1 MDDLNYDIDK
11 NKKSKLF
18 ILITL
23 LVILTFSLY
32 FFVSFITLES
42 NKIAPETNLIKN
54 DGTFESLGGL
64 KLNEAHF
71 KANQL
76 AEEYLSGEMILNS
89 PPNTIKAGLKDIGI
103 FIDTKELMGK
113 IDTCA
118 YGNDILESI
127 KKHIDFHEKIL
138 MSDFIKLDSKKLN
151 EFVDKSL
158 LSIETKPE
166 DASLYVDNGALIVKK
181 EVQGYAVNRQE
192 FEKAVLSAASSSL
205 REINIPLDMVP
216 ASVREED
223 IKKMMPSKIVST
235 YTSYYGGSDTG
246 RKENIRLGAALI
258 NNILLKP
265 GDEFEFWKYVG
276 ETTPER
282 GFKIAGVYQNGR
294 PATDI
299 GGGLCQVSTTL
310 YNAALLADLKITKRS
325 PHSLPV
331 HYVPL
336 GLDATVSTG
345 VYTLSFVNNTQ
356 NYILI
361 KSRTDGRNITFDILG
376 VPLEGKT
383 VKVYSKIISN
393 NTADA
398 YKDIY
403 MDGKLVKHEYIGRS
417 KYR

>member
-1 MDDLNYDIDK
+1 MDNVDHDISK
-11 NKKSKLF
+11 NKKCKLF
-18 ILITL
+18 ILITV
-23 LVILTFSLY
+23 LVILTASLY
-32 FFVSFITLES
+32 FFVSFVTLES
-42 NKIAPETNLIKN
+42 YKIASETNLIKN

-76 AEEYLSGEMILNS
+76 IEEYLSDEMILNS
-89 PPNTIKAGLKDIGI
+89 PSKTVKASLKDIGV
-103 FIDTKELMGK
+103 FIDTKELMK
-113 IDTCA
+113 RIDACT
-118 YGNDILESI
+118 YGDDILKSV
-127 KKHIDFHEKIL
+127 KRHMDFHEEIL

-151 EFVDKSL
+151 DFVDESL

-166 DASLYVDNGALIVKK
+166 DASLYIDSGNLIIKK

-192 FEKAVLSAASSSL
+192 FEKAILSAASSSV
-205 REINIPLDMVP
+205 RDINIPLDMVS

-345 VYTLSFVNNTQ
+345 VQTLRFVNNTQ

-361 KSRTDGRNITFDILG
+361 KSKTDSRNITFDILG

-403 MDGKLVKHEYIGRS
+403 MDGNLVKHEFLGRS
-417 KYR
+417 KYK

>member
-1 MDDLNYDIDK
+1 MDNVDHDISK
-11 NKKSKLF
+11 NKKCKLF
-18 ILITL
+18 ILITV
-23 LVILTFSLY
+23 LVILTASLY
-32 FFVSFITLES
+32 FFVSFVTLES
-42 NKIAPETNLIKN
+42 YKIASETNLIKN

-76 AEEYLSGEMILNS
+76 IEEYLSDEIILNS
-89 PPNTIKAGLKDIGI
+89 PSKTVKASLKDIGV
-103 FIDTKELMGK
+103 FIDTKELMK
-113 IDTCA
+113 RIDACT
-118 YGNDILESI
+118 YGDDILKSV
-127 KKHIDFHEKIL
+127 KRHMDFHEEIL

-151 EFVDKSL
+151 DFVDESL

-166 DASLYVDNGALIVKK
+166 DASLYIDSGNLIIKK

-192 FEKAVLSAASSSL
+192 FEKAILSAASSSV
-205 REINIPLDMVP
+205 RDINIPLDMVS

-265 GDEFEFWKYVG
+265 GDEFEFWKYIG

-345 VYTLSFVNNTQ
+345 IQTLSFVNNTQ

-361 KSRTDGRNITFDILG
+361 KSKTDSRNITFDILG

-403 MDGKLVKHEYIGRS
+403 MDGNLVKHEFLGRS
-417 KYR
+417 KYK

>member
-1 MDDLNYDIDK
+1 MDNVDHDISK
-11 NKKSKLF
+11 NKKCKLF
-18 ILITL
+18 ILITV
-23 LVILTFSLY
+23 LVILTASLY
-32 FFVSFITLES
+32 FFVSFVTLES
-42 NKIAPETNLIKN
+42 YKIASETNLIKN

-76 AEEYLSGEMILNS
+76 IEEYLSDEMILNS
-89 PPNTIKAGLKDIGI
+89 PSKTVKASLKDIGV
-103 FIDTKELMGK
+103 FIDTKELMK
-113 IDTCA
+113 RIDACT
-118 YGNDILESI
+118 YGDDILKSV
-127 KKHIDFHEKIL
+127 KRHMDFHEEIL

-151 EFVDKSL
+151 DFVDESL

-166 DASLYVDNGALIVKK
+166 DASLYIDSGNLIIKK

-192 FEKAVLSAASSSL
+192 FEKAILSAASSSV
-205 REINIPLDMVP
+205 RDINIPLDMVS

-345 VYTLSFVNNTQ
+345 IQTLSFVNNTQ

-361 KSRTDGRNITFDILG
+361 KSKTDSRNITFDILG

-403 MDGKLVKHEYIGRS
+403 MDGNLVKHEFLGRS
-417 KYR
+417 KYK